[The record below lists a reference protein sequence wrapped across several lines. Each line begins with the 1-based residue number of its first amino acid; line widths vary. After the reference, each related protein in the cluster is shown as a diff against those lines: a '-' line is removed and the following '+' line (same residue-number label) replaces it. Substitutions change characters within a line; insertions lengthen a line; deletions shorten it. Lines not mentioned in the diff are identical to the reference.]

1 MALKFLSGIDLVKNE
16 ILNARL
22 QNLASAPDSPLDGL
36 IYYNSTDHKIYYYAN
51 SAWVDISN
59 KVLTADDIPTITL
72 AKISDAGTAASKN
85 TGTASGNV
93 PILDSSGKL
102 STSILPA
109 IAISDTFVVASEVA
123 MLAVT
128 AEVGDIAIRT
138 DLKKSYILKTAG
150 ASTLANWQE
159 LLTPTDTVTSVAG
172 KTGVVTLAKAD
183 VGLSLVD
190 NTADSSKAV
199 LSATKLATTR
209 AIALSGDVTGA
220 VNFDGSAGVSIAT
233 TLTNSG
239 ATAGTYKSVTVDA
252 KGRVTGGT
260 NPTTLSGYGITDA
273 AKKYTTTVG
282 DGSSTS
288 IVVTHNLN
296 SRSVVVSLHESASPY
311 EEVLTDVQKT
321 SVNTI
326 TLIFAVAPTAGQY
339 TVTVVG

>member
-16 ILNARL
+16 ILNVRL
-22 QNLASAPDSPLDGL
+22 QNLASAPDSPLSGL
-36 IYYNSTDHKIYYYAN
+36 IYYNSTDHKIYYYGN
-51 SAWVDISN
+51 NTWVDISN

-93 PILDSSGKL
+93 PILDGSGKL
-102 STSILPA
+102 STGILPA
-109 IAISDTFVVASEVA
+109 IAISDTFVVANEA
-123 MLAVT
+123 DMLAVV
-128 AEVGDIAIRT
+128 AEVGDVAVRT
-138 DLKKSYILKTAG
+138 DQKKSYILKTAG
-150 ASTLANWQE
+150 ANVLANWQE
-159 LLTPTDTVTSVAG
+159 LLTPTDSVTSVAG
-172 KTGVVTLAKAD
+172 KTGVVTLAKSD
-183 VGLSLVD
+183 VGLGNVD
-190 NTADSSKAV
+190 NTADNTKAV

-209 AIALSGDVTGA
+209 AIALSGDVTGTA
-220 VNFDGSAGVSIAT
+220 NFDGSAGISISS
-233 TLTNSG
+233 TLANSG
-239 ATAGTYKSVTVDA
+239 ATAGTYKSVTVDS

-311 EEVLTDVQKT
+311 EEVLTDIQKT
-321 SVNTI
+321 SVNSI
-326 TLIFAVAPTAGQY
+326 TLLFAVAPTAEQY